1 MKILIVSAQ
10 YPGPD
15 LIYGDVFVHTRVKAY
30 RLHHQVSVA
39 GFNEN
44 IKQDRKYTYEGVDVE
59 ITNNL
64 QNFYDAVRKASP
76 DIIAVHM
83 VQRSQVDF
91 FTTLS
96 IPVVVFAHGYEITSW
111 RRRVTNFDTLGSI
124 RYLVPYIVRNELQ
137 LRKLRKL
144 VRHAN
149 AGAAVQFVFVSRWLQ
164 RAAEEDLG
172 VSIKK
177 SMVIP
182 NGINTRHFDFVEKSP
197 EIRKKILIV
206 RSFKARNYANDI
218 AIDAIVKLSRKPYF
232 QDLEFSIYGE
242 GYLFK
247 PLTGVLRSFPNVKLY
262 NFFIEN
268 KDIAAIHKEFGL
280 FLCPSRMDT
289 QGVSMCEAMAS
300 GLVPIT
306 SPIGGIPEYAEDGQ
320 SAFMTNDADGI
331 VKYVEQLYNDP
342 DLFVRISRQAREAV
356 LRKCS
361 LDETITREISLF
373 ESLLHQ

>member
-44 IKQDRKYTYEGVDVE
+44 IKQDRKYSYEGVDVE

-64 QNFYDAVRKASP
+64 QDFYNAVRKASP
-76 DIIAVHM
+76 DIICVHM

-91 FTTLS
+91 LTTLS
-96 IPVVVFAHGYEITSW
+96 VPVVVFAHGYEITSW

-124 RYLVPYIVRNELQ
+124 RYLIPYIYENERQ
-137 LRKLRKL
+137 LRKLKKL

-149 AGAAVQFVFVSRWLQ
+149 AGGAVQFVFVSRWLQ
-164 RAAEEDLG
+164 RAAEKDLG
-172 VSIKK
+172 ISIKK
-177 SMVIP
+177 STVIP
-182 NGINTRHFDFVEKSP
+182 NGINTRYFDFVEKSP

-232 QDLEFSIYGE
+232 QELEFSIYGE

-247 PLTGVLRSFPNVKLY
+247 TLTAAIRSFPNVTLH
-262 NFFIEN
+262 NFFVEN
-268 KDIAAIHKEFGL
+268 KDIAAIHKGFGL

-306 SPIGGIPEYAEDGQ
+306 SSIGGIPEYAEDGQ
-320 SAFMTNDADGI
+320 SAFMANDSDGI
-331 VKYVEQLYNDP
+331 VEHIERLYNDP
-342 DLFVRISRQAREAV
+342 DLFVRTSRQARQAV
-356 LRKCS
+356 LRNCS
-361 LDETITREISLF
+361 LDDTIVREIELF
-373 ESLLHQ
+373 ESLLCK